1 MKPVPHV
8 PARAVGSAAQL
19 RDWLADLAEIGVDTL
34 LLIAGDLKTASGP
47 YENTL
52 AILDSGLLLDHGFR
66 RLGIAGYPEGHPSAD
81 RRDLDRALAA
91 KIDYAD
97 STGTEMWMVTQFVF
111 SSDPAIAWLR
121 RMREIGCALPAHIGM
136 PGPAKLKAL
145 IAYAAQCGVDAAAR
159 ALIRRPSAAR
169 LLGRWTPNGLAQDLA
184 YHRTLEPDTPFRG
197 IHLFPFGGVVRSA
210 RWLRDLRTIP
220 GGDDDNA
227 KTNEMRAVGS
237 PL

>member
-1 MKPVPHV
+1 MTTERTIDMMRISPVIGSRRPSSVVTGSPLSVMLARGTKIYVPFLPKADYRETVEACRLLIADGMKPVPHL

-34 LLIAGDLKTASGP
+34 FLIAGDLKTASGP

-81 RRDLDRALAA
+81 QRDLDRALAA

-121 RMREIGCALPAHIGM
+121 RMREIGCVQL
-136 PGPAKLKAL
+136 
-145 IAYAAQCGVDAAAR
+145 
-159 ALIRRPSAAR
+159 
-169 LLGRWTPNGLAQDLA
+169 N
-184 YHRTLEPDTPFRG
+184 
-197 IHLFPFGGVVRSA
+197 
-210 RWLRDLRTIP
+210 
-220 GGDDDNA
+220 N
-227 KTNEMRAVGS
+227 
-237 PL
+237 